1 MTTVAIRF
9 PDSRVQR
16 ADFEGTRTLEDVR
29 KWIDERR
36 DGAPYVLQTTFPPR
50 TFEVSEEHNETLHS
64 IFGKGGQV
72 IMKVPS
78 PNRPIYFDDS
88 LIGQEMKT
96 YSEAYQPNSP
106 GIVSLASSILGSV
119 TGSISN
125 ALGWNTPPAPPLEPT
140 ASPAR
145 TPGEAIREARI
156 RNVNYSA
163 RERGVSSSGNSEEDE
178 REKNWFNGNGLAQEA
193 PPRDDAKR
201 D

>member
-16 ADFEGTRTLEDVR
+16 ADFEGHRTLADVR

-36 DGAPYVLQTTFPPR
+36 DGAPYVLQTTFPTR

-64 IFGKGGQV
+64 IAYDG
-72 IMKVPS
+72 
-78 PNRPIYFDDS
+78 
-88 LIGQEMKT
+88 LTGQEMKT

-106 GIVSLASSILGSV
+106 GIVSFASSLLGSV

-125 ALGWNTPPAPPLEPT
+125 ALGWNAPPAPPLAPT

-163 RERGVSSSGNSEEDE
+163 RERGVSSSGNSEEDD